1 MDFMDRS
8 FFQLRWKPLAAAFVE
23 FNRSSWLCQEP
34 SISLRDLR
42 PYLALYGSLDKF
54 DRKEELCQARFTRT
68 TACRNFEKSPKDY
81 L

>member
-1 MDFMDRS
+1 MDRS
-8 FFQLRWKPLAAAFVE
+8 FFQLRWKPLAAALLLVG
-23 FNRSSWLCQEP
+23 
-34 SISLRDLR
+34 
-42 PYLALYGSLDKF
+42 YLALYGSLDKF